1 MHIPLLAKHARVGL
15 SQAQGSQVVLLVLLG
30 AGQMLVHPRVP
41 TAPMAKPLCP
51 PGPARVPPAPPG
63 LTAKEAP
70 RVQVALVQRTPSAQG
85 TLPV

>member
-1 MHIPLLAKHARVGL
+1 MQETTAPQDPVHRPLAE
-15 SQAQGSQVVLLVLLG
+15 QG